1 MKKEEDVRSAFDYAK
16 GAGVPTLVCNPEP
29 ALLDIVEKCA
39 IEYKI
44 RIAIHNHGP
53 GDKTYPSPLDAFKVV
68 KDRHE
73 LMGICLDVGHTARI
87 GENPVEVLQKCSQ
100 RLYDFHMKD
109 VTEAT
114 AKGKSCIVGKGVIDV
129 PPVLKELVK
138 MKFPYHVA
146 LEYEVDET
154 APMPGM
160 QASFEYMRKVLA

>member
-1 MKKEEDVRSAFDYAK
+1 
-16 GAGVPTLVCNPEP
+16 VPTIVCNPEP
-29 ALLDIVEKCA
+29 GLLDAVEKRA

-53 GDKTYPSPLDAFKVV
+53 SDKRYPSPLDALKVV

-73 LMGICLDVGHTARI
+73 LMGICMDVGHTARN
-87 GENPVEVLQKCSQ
+87 GEDPVEVLRKCSR

-114 AKGKSCIVGKGVIDV
+114 AMGKACVVGKGVIDV
-129 PPVLKELVK
+129 AAVLRALVDSR
-138 MKFPYHVA
+138 FPHHVA
-146 LEYEVDET
+146 LEYETDEA

-160 QASFEYMRKVLA
+160 KASFEFMRKVLA